1 MKQKDTYEII
11 EKKLQLAELTIALGR
26 VTRQKWANHEY
37 TADILNKEEDL
48 LKQIA
53 ELTETLDKS

>member
-1 MKQKDTYEII
+1 MEKESYEII

-37 TADILNKEEDL
+37 TADILRKEEAL
-48 LKQIA
+48 IKQIA
-53 ELTETLDKS
+53 ELSESLDKP